1 MFNIIILSTSI
12 LLLVIVIGAPIT
24 ILTFCDKFENKRIEW
39 PFFLSIS
46 IISGFGISALSASL
60 AYSFFSI
67 NYYFIIFILF
77 GIIFWFLV
85 YLSRAKLFFK
95 IVQIKGFIT
104 FFLTSFFLAVY
115 FAKSQW
121 DINQK
126 PRIFSAVGPDVSQ
139 NLLAA
144 SIAPTLGN
152 TWSEASKGLVKS
164 LSVNNLDEAAIKL
177 FEIPSYVHLAGY
189 DYLVFGVRWG
199 LTVPFSQILKI
210 IGPQTIML
218 EIGSV
223 LVLAVLSTL
232 IISFAIF
239 RVANKSIMFSFLGAI
254 ALSLNGAFFNQYFN
268 GGISQA
274 LGLIGNFGILM
285 CMIILLTNTDLVKTK
300 RNKIG
305 LFFISTL
312 TWTSSAISYVDAT
325 LVIGIF
331 IVLFSLILRISH
343 KSKSKEFLVFSI
355 IPGLITL
362 AINPIFT
369 YAIWANLDYR
379 ITANLGTGVNT
390 GTWRL
395 PTQNLGILSVYS
407 EFTETSANL
416 IRIISILILLSA
428 FVLVLKILT
437 VRPRSKSYFAGGLL
451 TSSILIMLGFILA
464 NLSRNNSDYV
474 YNKIST
480 FLAPFIVV
488 SFLLLIS
495 NKTRP
500 GIKRFENT
508 FFWFVPLIIVGSAI
522 TVENSYSKNTS
533 YTTIIPTQYSDLLKN
548 IEIQNYFKDSNYIL
562 PYKPAYNFTGIFG
575 IHYWISKAP
584 NDMNY
589 EIESRIDKPLKLF
602 CFVGENICKPKKP
615 KIINDKTAYLE
626 KYGIQEFES
635 SLTTREYLSLS
646 IIDRFNYA
654 FDEMGSVRQ
663 TIPERFI
670 GGNPYLK

>member
-1 MFNIIILSTSI
+1 MFNVIVLATSI
-12 LLLVIVIGAPIT
+12 LFLITLIGAPIT
-24 ILTFCDKFENKRIEW
+24 ILTFCDKFQNKGIEL
-39 PFFLSIS
+39 PFFLALS

-60 AYSFFSI
+60 AYSFFGI
-67 NYYFIIFILF
+67 NYYFIIFVLF
-77 GIIFWFLV
+77 GIILWFLV
-85 YLSRAKLFFK
+85 YLSRANLFFK
-95 IVQIKGFIT
+95 IFQIKGFIT
-104 FFLTSFFLAVY
+104 FLLTSFFIAVY

-144 SIAPTLGN
+144 TIAPTLGN
-152 TWSEASKGLVKS
+152 TWSDASNGLIKS
-164 LSVNNLDEAAIKL
+164 LNVNNLDEAAIKL

-210 IGPQTIML
+210 IGPQSIML

-223 LVLAVLSTL
+223 LVLTILSTL

-239 RVANKSIMFSFLGAI
+239 RVASKSVMFSSLGAM

-285 CMIILLTNTDLVKTK
+285 CMIILLTNIDLVKTK

-305 LFFISTL
+305 LFIISIL

-325 LVIGIF
+325 LLVGIF
-331 IVLFSLILRISH
+331 MVLFSLILLVSH
-343 KSKSKEFLVFSI
+343 KSKSKEFLIFSI

-369 YAIWANLDYR
+369 YAIWTNLDYR

-407 EFTETSANL
+407 EFTEASSDL
-416 IRIISILILLSA
+416 IRIFSILILLTA
-428 FVLVLKILT
+428 FLLVLVLLI
-437 VRPRSKSYFAGGLL
+437 VRPRSKSYFAGSLL
-451 TSSILIMLGFILA
+451 TSFILIMLGFVLA
-464 NLSRNNSDYV
+464 KFTRNNSDYV

-480 FLAPFIVV
+480 FLAPLIVA

-500 GIKRFENT
+500 SIKSFENL
-508 FFWFVPLIIVGSAI
+508 FVWVVPVMIISSAI
-522 TVENSYSKNTS
+522 TVENSYSKNTA

-548 IEIQNYFKDSNYIL
+548 TEIQEYFKESNYIL
-562 PYKPAYNFTGIFG
+562 PYKPAYNFAGIFG

-589 EIESRIDKPLKLF
+589 TIDSRIDRPLKLF
-602 CFVGENICKPKKP
+602 CFIGENICKPKKS

-635 SLTTREYLSLS
+635 TLTPREYLSLS

-654 FDEMGSVRQ
+654 FDEMGTVRQ
-663 TIPERFI
+663 TIPDRFI